1 MSDDLLRSIASTCI
15 DLGVKTHRAE
25 IVITRTA
32 KTIAAFDGR
41 TEVNQE
47 DVKKAMELA
56 LAHRMRSR
64 PFEPPTLNKEKLE
77 KSMQQHQHEH
87 EHQHQHQN
95 PKQQKKQEQQP
106 QEPDEQQDSNQT
118 QACPAP
124 GAGLRDR
131 HAHRCACHKHAPQER
146 SNRPPQDQRQE
157 NEYPRSAKPG
167 PIPAPEDARGRER
180 YCHRRH
186 HSSSSSLPE
195 GPIRPQCHSSV
206 ERGYPGKGDGLGRPR
221 P

>member
-1 MSDDLLRSIASTCI
+1 MGDDLLRSIASTCI

-77 KSMQQHQHEH
+77 KSMSQHQHEH
-87 EHQHQHQN
+87 QHEHQN

-118 QACPAP
+118 QA
-124 GAGLRDR
+124 
-131 HAHRCACHKHAPQER
+131 
-146 SNRPPQDQRQE
+146 
-157 NEYPRSAKPG
+157 AKPREEVFEIG
-167 PIPAPEDARGRER
+167 MPIDVRQINMPRKTRSGSPAEKLVAGE
-180 YCHRRH
+180 
-186 HSSSSSLPE
+186 
-195 GPIRPQCHSSV
+195 
-206 ERGYPGKGDGLGRPR
+206 
-221 P
+221 